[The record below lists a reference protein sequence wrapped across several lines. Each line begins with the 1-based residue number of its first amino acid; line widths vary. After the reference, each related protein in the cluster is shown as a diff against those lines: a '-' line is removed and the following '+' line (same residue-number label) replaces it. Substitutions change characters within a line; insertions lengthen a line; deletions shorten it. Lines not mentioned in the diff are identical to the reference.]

1 MNEQTPFLQHAY
13 ERAGFAAAL
22 YSIMTAD
29 RELTHDEIKFQI
41 CQMFSK
47 MIEDENVVGDFM
59 DQMLAE
65 ACKNYA
71 EEHNAV
77 VEVNRMLN
85 GE

>member
-1 MNEQTPFLQHAY
+1 MNEQFPFEQHAY

-22 YSIMTAD
+22 YNIMTSE
-29 RELTHDEIKFQI
+29 ELTHDNIKFMI
-41 CQMFSK
+41 CQMFGK
-47 MIEDENVVGDFM
+47 MIEDGNVVGDPI
-59 DQMLAE
+59 DQALAE
-65 ACKNYA
+65 ACKNFA